1 VLLVPAVVVGAA
13 DLWLDPHAA
22 KTVAPITATNAENL
36 LIHLLPALLVRL
48 RQLSY
53 RFPPSVA
60 LGPSSIDVSGSEVWK
75 TERLLLQN
83 LERKVMDL
91 LATNYPLLDVFW
103 TMLWFFLFF
112 IWIWLLITIFVD
124 IFRSQDLS
132 GWAKALWVIFV
143 IVVPFLGILFYLIF
157 RGGSMHERA
166 LQQAQQQETEFREY
180 VQDAAQTSSADQ
192 LTKLADLR
200 DRGVITEEE
209 FQRQKAAVLSS

>member
-1 VLLVPAVVVGAA
+1 
-13 DLWLDPHAA
+13 
-22 KTVAPITATNAENL
+22 
-36 LIHLLPALLVRL
+36 
-48 RQLSY
+48 
-53 RFPPSVA
+53 
-60 LGPSSIDVSGSEVWK
+60 
-75 TERLLLQN
+75 
-83 LERKVMDL
+83 MDL

-124 IFRSQDLS
+124 LFRSHDLS

-143 IVVPFLGILFYLIF
+143 IVLPFLGVLFYLIF

-166 LQQAQQQETEFREY
+166 LQQAQQQEAQFRDY
-180 VQDAAQTSSADQ
+180 VQGAAQTSSADQ

-209 FQRQKAAVLSS
+209 FQSQKATVLGS

>member
-1 VLLVPAVVVGAA
+1 
-13 DLWLDPHAA
+13 
-22 KTVAPITATNAENL
+22 
-36 LIHLLPALLVRL
+36 
-48 RQLSY
+48 
-53 RFPPSVA
+53 
-60 LGPSSIDVSGSEVWK
+60 
-75 TERLLLQN
+75 
-83 LERKVMDL
+83 MDL

-124 IFRSQDLS
+124 LFRSHDLS

-143 IVVPFLGILFYLIF
+143 IVLPFLGVLFYLIF

-166 LQQAQQQETEFREY
+166 LQQAQQQDAEFREY
-180 VQDAAQTSSADQ
+180 VQNAAQTSSADQ

-209 FQRQKAAVLSS
+209 FQRQKAAVLGS